1 MDERELSR
9 WLREIAE
16 EGIPRSPDLWPA
28 IRERIASPASRKA
41 RRWRSGGWLAWGIPL
56 LLMALAIGAVASAG
70 DLWESFVLSRGPK
83 EGLSVQLLH
92 LEQEQGG
99 YRVLLE
105 WAYADWN
112 AIRIGYRVQGP
123 LDPGQRAAL
132 SEVLLSDEAG
142 RSFPPEMEE
151 GVLGASEAMRMALP
165 PGEQASILSFESWA
179 HAPLP
184 DLLRL
189 RLRLRLAIDLPS
201 GVREE
206 RGPFAFDFRIPVH
219 PGVIREDRQTAV
231 ANGVA
236 VTMERAVIAPSGV
249 RARICFPPPDP
260 RRIWRP
266 LPDGGAVREEG
277 DGCFRVF
284 FFPRPGVAAP
294 APGALR
300 ILELIGVDPRGQDE
314 PLRLPGPWVFPL
326 DLSGSEAPS
335 RRSSGMPDAH
345 FSDHRPRH
353 PVFGGDPYPFR
364 PDGVQ
369 ELSGTS
375 IRL

>member
-1 MDERELSR
+1 M
-9 WLREIAE
+9 
-16 EGIPRSPDLWPA
+16 
-28 IRERIASPASRKA
+28 
-41 RRWRSGGWLAWGIPL
+41 
-56 LLMALAIGAVASAG
+56 
-70 DLWESFVLSRGPK
+70 
-83 EGLSVQLLH
+83 
-92 LEQEQGG
+92 
-99 YRVLLE
+99 LLE

-123 LDPGQRAAL
+123 PDPGQRAAL
-132 SEVLLSDEAG
+132 SEVLLTDEVG
-142 RSFPPEMEE
+142 RSFPLEMEE
-151 GVLGASEAMRMALP
+151 GLIGASEAMQMALP
-165 PGEQASILSFESWA
+165 PGEQASVLSFESA
-179 HAPLP
+179 AYAPLP
-184 DLLRL
+184 ELLRL

-206 RGPFAFDFRIPVH
+206 RGPFVFDLRIPVH
-219 PGVIREDRQTAV
+219 PGVIREDRRTVV

-260 RRIWRP
+260 QRVWHP
-266 LPDGGAVREEG
+266 LPDGGAVREAG

-284 FFPRPGVAAP
+284 FFPRPGAAVP

-326 DLSGSEAPS
+326 DLSGIEAPS

-369 ELSGTS
+369 ELSGIS
-375 IRL
+375 IRII

>member
-16 EGIPRSPDLWPA
+16 EEIPRSPDLWPA
-28 IRERIASPASRKA
+28 IRERIASSASRKA
-41 RRWRSGGWLAWGIPL
+41 RLGKLSGWPAWGIPL
-56 LLMALAIGAVASAG
+56 LLVALAVGAIASAG
-70 DLWESFVLSRGPK
+70 SLWESFVLSQGP
-83 EGLSVQLLH
+83 EGALSVQPLH
-92 LEQEQGG
+92 LQQEQGG

-105 WAYADWN
+105 WVYADWSS
-112 AIRIGYRVQGP
+112 IRIGYRVQGP
-123 LDPGQRAAL
+123 ADPGQRAAL
-132 SEVLLSDEAG
+132 SEVLLTDEAG
-142 RSFPPEMEE
+142 RSFPLEMEE
-151 GVLGASEAMRMALP
+151 GLIGASEAMQMALP
-165 PGEQASILSFESWA
+165 PGEQASILSFESA
-179 HAPLP
+179 AYAPLP
-184 DLLRL
+184 ELLRL

-206 RGPFAFDFRIPVH
+206 RGPFVFDLRVPVH
-219 PGVIREDRQTAV
+219 PGMIREDRRTVV

-236 VTMERAVIAPSGV
+236 MTMERAVIAPSGV
-249 RARICFPPPDP
+249 RAQICFPPPDP
-260 RRIWRP
+260 RRVWRP

-284 FFPRPGVAAP
+284 FFPRPGAAAP

-326 DLSGSEAPS
+326 DLSGIETPS
-335 RRSSGMPDAH
+335 RRSSGMPDARS
-345 FSDHRPRH
+345 SDHGPRH
-353 PVFGGDPYPFR
+353 PVLGGDPHPFR
-364 PDGVQ
+364 PDSVQ